1 MPIIKYK
8 RSEIM
13 RDSLIILGSFL
24 LGLGLVL
31 TGLLPKSFYSL
42 DYVNYSNW
50 VLYAMMFLVGVNIGV
65 GDNIKTLIK
74 KLPKRVLLLPLVTF
88 FGTIL
93 GTLVAYLIIR
103 ALGYHLTLLN
113 AVTINT
119 AMGYYSLS
127 AILITQAW
135 GATLGSTALLTN
147 LMRELFTILMA
158 KPISKLF
165 GKYAVTSSGGITVTD
180 TTLPIILKC
189 DGNEIFPA
197 VLYCGVVINLT
208 VPFLLTLLLSL

>member
-1 MPIIKYK
+1 M
-8 RSEIM
+8 
-13 RDSLIILGSFL
+13 
-24 LGLGLVL
+24 GLALVL
-31 TGLLPKSFYSL
+31 TGLLPESFHTL
-42 DYVNYSNW
+42 DYANYSNW
-50 VLYAMMFLVGVNIGV
+50 VLYAMMFIVGVNIGLSS
-65 GDNIKTLIK
+65 DIKTVIK
-74 KLPKRVLLLPLVTF
+74 NLPKRILLLPVVTF
-88 FGTIL
+88 L
-93 GTLVAYLIIR
+93 GTLAGTLIAYAVIR
-103 ALGYHLTLLN
+103 LMGYDLTLLN
-113 AVTINT
+113 AVTINS

-158 KPISKLF
+158 KPISKHF
-165 GKYAVTSSGGITVTD
+165 GKYALTASGGVTVTD

>member
-1 MPIIKYK
+1 
-8 RSEIM
+8 M
-13 RDSLIILGSFL
+13 RDSIIILGSFL
-24 LGLGLVL
+24 LGLALVL
-31 TGLLPKSFYSL
+31 TGLLPESFHTL
-42 DYVNYSNW
+42 DYANYSNW
-50 VLYAMMFLVGVNIGV
+50 VLYAMMFIVGVNIGLSS
-65 GDNIKTLIK
+65 DIKTVIK
-74 KLPKRVLLLPLVTF
+74 NLPKRILLLPVVTF
-88 FGTIL
+88 L
-93 GTLVAYLIIR
+93 GTLAGTLIAYAVIR
-103 ALGYHLTLLN
+103 LMGYDLTLLN
-113 AVTINT
+113 AVTINS